1 MEKEKFWQQ
10 CLEKIKNKI
19 SDQAFETWFK
29 AVDIVSLNNEE
40 INLQVPNQFHYEWL
54 ESKYR
59 HLIDSVIID
68 VGDHPRVVNYS
79 VMISDKSID
88 EIPKLTDT
96 NTLAPTEYKKNKQLN
111 DRYNFNVF
119 VEGKGNQF
127 AKAAALSVA
136 ENPGQTPFNPLLI
149 YSSPGLG
156 KTHLLQAIGNQIMI
170 NKPNYKLIYITGERF
185 MFDFINSIQKN
196 QTADFSKKYRNIDM
210 LLLDDAQFFKNKE
223 QTQEQFFHLF
233 NYLYQNGKQIIL
245 TSDNHPNK
253 MSGFKERL
261 ISRFQSGLVIDIQ
274 PPDLETRIAI
284 LMNKA
289 EHEQLEI
296 PYEVMDFMASNI
308 QGDIRTL
315 EGALVNLLALSSLK
329 KEDINLGLAKL
340 VLEKHVGKNKI
351 NQINV
356 QEIIKTVSKFLKVK
370 EKEIVGKGRSMDV
383 AFARQVTMFIA
394 KKIINTSLANIG
406 KQIGNRDH
414 STVIHACKTIEQKI
428 KTDPSLKNKI
438 DTIENKLKEKME

>member
-1 MEKEKFWQQ
+1 MEKENFWQQ
-10 CLEKIKNKI
+10 CLDKIKNKI

-29 AVDIVSLNNEE
+29 AVDIISMNKEE
-40 INLQVPNQFHYEWL
+40 INLQVPNEFHYEWL

-59 HLIDSVIID
+59 HLIDEVIIEIS
-68 VGDHPRVVNYS
+68 DHPKIVNYS
-79 VMISDKSID
+79 VMISDKNIN
-88 EIPKLTDT
+88 EIPKFDDQ
-96 NTLAPTEYKKNKQLN
+96 NVLAPVQYKKNKQLN
-111 DRYNFNVF
+111 ERYTFDVF

-136 ENPGQTPFNPLLI
+136 DNPGQTPFNPLLI
-149 YSSPGLG
+149 YSPPGLG
-156 KTHLLQAIGNQIMI
+156 KTHLLQAIGNKII
-170 NKPNYKLIYITGERF
+170 NDKPNYKVIYITGERF

-196 QTADFSKKYRNIDM
+196 KTADFSKRYRDIDM

-253 MSGFKERL
+253 MLGFKERL

-289 EHEQLEI
+289 EHDQLEI
-296 PYEVMDFMASNI
+296 PYEVVEFMASNI
-308 QGDIRTL
+308 QGDVRTL

-329 KEDINLGLAKL
+329 KEDINLTLAKL
-340 VLEKHVGKNKI
+340 VLEKHIGKNKI
-351 NQINV
+351 DQISVNQI
-356 QEIIKTVSKFLKVK
+356 IKMVALTMKVK
-370 EKEIVGKGRSMDV
+370 EKVIIGKGRNMEV
-383 AFARQVTMFIA
+383 ALARQVCMYLA
-394 KKIINTSLANIG
+394 KKLINTSLANIG
-406 KQIGNRDH
+406 KQIGKRDH
-414 STVIHACKTIEQKI
+414 STVIHACKNIEQKI
-428 KTDPSLKNKI
+428 LKDASIKMIIKKI
-438 DTIENKLKEKME
+438 ETNLTK

>member
-1 MEKEKFWQQ
+1 MEKDQFWQQ
-10 CLEKIKNKI
+10 CLEKIKDRLP
-19 SDQAFETWFK
+19 DQAFETWFK
-29 AVDIVSLNNEE
+29 AVDIISINKEE
-40 INLQVPNQFHYEWL
+40 INLQVPNKFHYEWL

-59 HLIDSVIID
+59 HLIDEIIIE
-68 VGDHPRVVNYS
+68 VGDHPKVVNYS
-79 VMISDKSID
+79 VMISDKNIN
-88 EIPKLTDT
+88 EIPTFDDRDV
-96 NTLAPTEYKKNKQLN
+96 LAPVEYKKNKQLN

-149 YSSPGLG
+149 YSPPGLG
-156 KTHLLQAIGNQIMI
+156 KTHLLQAIGNQIATE
-170 NKPNYKLIYITGERF
+170 KPNYKLIYITGERF

-196 QTADFSKKYRNIDM
+196 QTSEFSKKYRNIDI

-261 ISRFQSGLVIDIQ
+261 ISRFQSGLVVDIQ

-289 EHEQLEI
+289 EHDGLEI
-296 PYEVMDFMASNI
+296 PYEVMEFMASNI

-315 EGALVNLLALSSLK
+315 EGALVNLLALASLK
-329 KEDINLGLAKL
+329 KEDINLTLANL
-340 VLEKHVGKNKI
+340 VLEKHVGKAKM
-351 NQINV
+351 NQISV
-356 QEIIKTVSKFLKVK
+356 QQIIKMVALQMKVK
-370 EKEIVGKGRSMDV
+370 EKAIIGKGRSMEI
-383 AFARQVTMFIA
+383 ALARQMCMFIA
-394 KKIINTSLANIG
+394 KKLINTSLANIG
-406 KQIGNRDH
+406 QQIGKRDH
-414 STVIHACKTIEQKI
+414 STVIHACKSIEQKMKEDVAI
-428 KTDPSLKNKI
+428 KTAIDVIESNLKK
-438 DTIENKLKEKME
+438 

>member
-1 MEKEKFWQQ
+1 MEKDQFWQQ
-10 CLEKIKNKI
+10 CLEKIKDRLP
-19 SDQAFETWFK
+19 DQAFETWFK
-29 AVDIVSLNNEE
+29 AVDIISINKEE
-40 INLQVPNQFHYEWL
+40 INLQVPNKFHYEWL

-59 HLIDSVIID
+59 HLIDEIIIE
-68 VGDHPRVVNYS
+68 VGDHPKVVNYS
-79 VMISDKSID
+79 VMISDKNIN
-88 EIPKLTDT
+88 EIPTFDDRDM
-96 NTLAPTEYKKNKQLN
+96 LAPVEYKKNKQLN

-149 YSSPGLG
+149 YSPPGLG
-156 KTHLLQAIGNQIMI
+156 KTHLLQAIGNQIATE
-170 NKPNYKLIYITGERF
+170 KPNYKLIYITGERF

-196 QTADFSKKYRNIDM
+196 QTSEFSKKYRNIDI

-261 ISRFQSGLVIDIQ
+261 ISRFQSGLVVDIQ

-289 EHEQLEI
+289 EHDGLEI
-296 PYEVMDFMASNI
+296 PYEVMEFMASNI

-315 EGALVNLLALSSLK
+315 EGALVNLLALASLK
-329 KEDINLGLAKL
+329 KEDINLTLANL
-340 VLEKHVGKNKI
+340 VLEKHVGKAKM
-351 NQINV
+351 NQISV
-356 QEIIKTVSKFLKVK
+356 QQIIKMVALQMKVK
-370 EKEIVGKGRSMDV
+370 EKAIIGKGRSMEI
-383 AFARQVTMFIA
+383 ALARQMCMFIA
-394 KKIINTSLANIG
+394 KKLINTSLANIG
-406 KQIGNRDH
+406 QQIGKRDH
-414 STVIHACKTIEQKI
+414 STVIHACKSIEQKMKEDVAI
-428 KTDPSLKNKI
+428 KTAIDVIESNLKK
-438 DTIENKLKEKME
+438 

>member
-10 CLEKIKNKI
+10 CLDKIKNKI
-19 SDQAFETWFK
+19 TDQAFETWFK
-29 AVDIVSLNNEE
+29 AVDIISLNKEE
-40 INLQVPNQFHYEWL
+40 INLQVPNEFHYEWL

-59 HLIDSVIID
+59 HLIDEVIIE
-68 VGDHPRVVNYS
+68 VGDHPKVVNYS
-79 VMISDKSID
+79 VMISDKNIN
-88 EIPKLTDT
+88 EIPKLNDQ
-96 NTLAPTEYKKNKQLN
+96 NVLAPVQYKKNKQLN
-111 DRYNFNVF
+111 ERYTFNVF

-149 YSSPGLG
+149 YSPPGLG
-156 KTHLLQAIGNQIMI
+156 KTHLLQSIGNQII
-170 NKPNYKLIYITGERF
+170 TSKPNYKLIYITGERF

-196 QTADFSKKYRNIDM
+196 KTSEFSNKYRDIDI

-245 TSDNHPNK
+245 TSDRHPNK
-253 MSGFKERL
+253 MDGFKERL

-289 EHEQLEI
+289 EHDQLEI
-296 PYEVMDFMASNI
+296 PYEVMEFMASNI

-340 VLEKHVGKNKI
+340 VLEKHVGKTKM

-356 QEIIKTVSKFLKVK
+356 QEIVQIVALTMKVK
-370 EKEIVGKGRSMDV
+370 EKEIVGKGRNMEV
-383 AFARQVTMFIA
+383 AFARQLAMFMS
-394 KKIINTSLANIG
+394 KKLINTSLANIG
-406 KQIGNRDH
+406 KQIGKRDH
-414 STVIHACKTIEQKI
+414 STVIHACKTIETKMKEDVSI
-428 KTDPSLKNKI
+428 KTIIDKIENSLKNK
-438 DTIENKLKEKME
+438 

>member
-1 MEKEKFWQQ
+1 MEKENFWQQ
-10 CLEKIKNKI
+10 CLNKI
-19 SDQAFETWFK
+19 QGKLSDQAFETWFK
-29 AVDIVSLNNEE
+29 AVEIISINKEE

-59 HLIDSVIID
+59 HLIDEIIID

-79 VMISDKSID
+79 VMISDKNIN
-88 EIPKLTDT
+88 EIPKFEDT
-96 NTLAPTEYKKNKQLN
+96 NILAPAQYKKNKQLN
-111 DRYNFNVF
+111 ERYNFNVF

-156 KTHLLQAIGNQIMI
+156 KTHLLQAIGNQISLE
-170 NKPNYKLIYITGERF
+170 KPNYKLIYITGERF

-196 QTADFSKKYRNIDM
+196 KTSEFSQKYRDIDI

-261 ISRFQSGLVIDIQ
+261 VSRFQSGLVIDIQ

-289 EHEQLEI
+289 EHDQLEI
-296 PYEVMDFMASNI
+296 PYEVMEFMAANI

-315 EGALVNLLALSSLK
+315 EGALVNLLALASLK
-329 KEDINLGLAKL
+329 KEDINLNLAKL
-340 VLEKHVGKNKI
+340 VLEKHVGKTKM

-356 QEIIKTVSKFLKVK
+356 TQIIKAVAFTMKVK
-370 EKEIVGKGRSMDV
+370 EKEIIGKGRSMEV
-383 AFARQVTMFIA
+383 AFARQLCMFIA
-394 KKIINTSLANIG
+394 KKLINTSLASIGQQIG
-406 KQIGNRDH
+406 KRDH
-414 STVIHACKTIEQKI
+414 STVIHACKNIEKKI
-428 KTDPSLKNKI
+428 IEDQSIKAIIKD
-438 DTIENKLKEKME
+438 IENSLNK

>member
-1 MEKEKFWQQ
+1 MEKDQFWQQ
-10 CLEKIKNKI
+10 CLEKIKDRLP
-19 SDQAFETWFK
+19 DQAFETWFK
-29 AVDIVSLNNEE
+29 AVDIISINKEE
-40 INLQVPNQFHYEWL
+40 INLQVPNKFHYEWL

-59 HLIDSVIID
+59 HLIDEIIIE
-68 VGDHPRVVNYS
+68 VGDHPKVVNYS
-79 VMISDKSID
+79 VMISDKNIN
-88 EIPKLTDT
+88 EIPTFDDRDM
-96 NTLAPTEYKKNKQLN
+96 LAPVEYKKNKQLN
-111 DRYNFNVF
+111 DRYTFNVF

-149 YSSPGLG
+149 YSPPGLG
-156 KTHLLQAIGNQIMI
+156 KTHLLQAIGNQIATE
-170 NKPNYKLIYITGERF
+170 KPNYKLIYITGERF

-196 QTADFSKKYRNIDM
+196 QTSEFSKKYRNIDI

-261 ISRFQSGLVIDIQ
+261 ISRFQSGLVVDIQ

-289 EHEQLEI
+289 EHDGLEI
-296 PYEVMDFMASNI
+296 PYEVMEFMASNI

-315 EGALVNLLALSSLK
+315 EGALVNLLALASLK
-329 KEDINLGLAKL
+329 KEDINLTLANL
-340 VLEKHVGKNKI
+340 VLEKHVGKAKM
-351 NQINV
+351 NQISV
-356 QEIIKTVSKFLKVK
+356 QQIIKMVALQMKVK
-370 EKEIVGKGRSMDV
+370 EKAIIGKGRSMEI
-383 AFARQVTMFIA
+383 ALARQMCMFIA
-394 KKIINTSLANIG
+394 KKLINTSLANIG
-406 KQIGNRDH
+406 QQIGKRDH
-414 STVIHACKTIEQKI
+414 STVIHACKSIEQKMKEDVAI
-428 KTDPSLKNKI
+428 KTAIDVIESNLKK
-438 DTIENKLKEKME
+438 

>member
-1 MEKEKFWQQ
+1 MKKEEFWTQ
-10 CLEKIKNKI
+10 CLAGIKAKI
-19 SDQAFETWFK
+19 SEQAFETWFND
-29 AVDIVSLNNEE
+29 VEIVGLEKEE
-40 INLQVPNQFHYEWL
+40 VTLQVPNKFHYEWL

-59 HLIDSVIID
+59 HLIDEVITEID
-68 VGDHPRVVNYS
+68 DVPRVVNYS
-79 VMISDKSID
+79 VMVSNKQVD
-88 EIPKLTDT
+88 EIPKFDDKD
-96 NTLAPTEYKKNKQLN
+96 APSTTSYTQNRQLN
-111 DRYNFNVF
+111 SRYNFNVF

-149 YSSPGLG
+149 YSPPGLG
-156 KTHLLQAIGNQIMI
+156 KTHLLQAIGNMVNQ
-170 NKPNYKLIYITGERF
+170 NKPAYKLIYITGERF

-196 QTADFSKKYRNIDM
+196 QTANFSKKYRDIDM
-210 LLLDDAQFFKNKE
+210 LLVDDTQFFKNKE

-245 TSDNHPNK
+245 TSDKHPNQ

-289 EHEQLEI
+289 EHDGLEI
-296 PYEVMDFMASNI
+296 PYEVMEFVASNI
-308 QGDIRTL
+308 EGDVRTL

-329 KEDINLGLAKL
+329 KEDINLTLAKT
-340 VLEKHVGKNKI
+340 VLEKHVGPKQL

-356 QEIIKTVSKFLKVK
+356 TQIIKAVSKEMSIK
-370 EKEIVGKGRSMDV
+370 EKNILGKKRDMQT
-383 AFARQVTMFIA
+383 ALARQICMFLS
-394 KKIINTSLANIG
+394 KKLINLSLAGIG
-406 KQIGNRDH
+406 SQIGGRDH
-414 STVIHACKTIEQKI
+414 STVIHAYKSIEKKMENDVELKQIISKIEEKI
-428 KTDPSLKNKI
+428 K
-438 DTIENKLKEKME
+438 